1 MGTAPRLYR
10 WGYGGDRAAHREL
23 EERRPE
29 IITRIFRGRSRD
41 IANFRATVINCGF
54 SGSPLM
60 LKFPV
65 LRLWSIA
72 SGGPMSWGEALL
84 WGALIVAVLI
94 AVLAAAYFLFQNF
107 V

>member
-1 MGTAPRLYR
+1 MSNGHGPALEA
-10 WGYGGDRAAHREL
+10 WIGGRAGHREL

-94 AVLAAAYFLFQNF
+94 AVLAFLFQNF
-107 V
+107 LFG